1 MNEHDTESTNPEINK
16 TFSKQFVLGYRAES
30 IRCMQ

>member
-16 TFSKQFVLGYRAES
+16 TFSKQFVLG
-30 IRCMQ
+30 